1 MSQATQKRILLVEDD
16 GSTALVLS
24 QYLERQGFV
33 VECEADGSAAVGRI
47 IDTQPAVVVLEADLP
62 GKDGFAVCREVRP
75 HYHGPII
82 MVTRL
87 TNDMDHVLGLEAGAD
102 DYLPKPAD
110 PRVVLAHIKTWLRR
124 ADAAADAPGEPVKYR
139 FGQLQIDRSAR
150 LVFLGNEEIPF
161 TTAEFDLL
169 WLFASHAGNI
179 LSRKDIMT
187 HLRGVGH
194 HGPNRSIDMRISRL
208 RKRLGD
214 DTEYPRR
221 IKTIR
226 GQGYLFSPTAW
237 D

>member
-1 MSQATQKRILLVEDD
+1 MSQAAQKRILLVDD
-16 GSTALVLS
+16 DRGTALVLS
-24 QYLERQGFV
+24 KYLERQDFV
-33 VECEADGSAAVGRI
+33 VEYEANGSAAVSRI
-47 IDTQPAVVVLEADLP
+47 IETQPAVVVLEADLP
-62 GKDGFAVCREVRP
+62 GKDGFEVCREVRP
-75 HYHGPII
+75 RYQGTII

-87 TNDMDHVLGLEAGAD
+87 TKDMDHVLGLEVGAD

-110 PRVVLAHIKTWLRR
+110 PRVVLAHIKAWLRR
-124 ADAAADAPGEPVKYR
+124 ADAAAHAPGEPIEYR
-139 FGQLQIDRSAR
+139 FGQLQIDRSTR

-169 WLFASHAGNI
+169 WLFASHAGSI
-179 LSRKDIMT
+179 LSRNDIMT

-194 HGPNRSIDMRISRL
+194 QSANRSIDMRISRL

-214 DTEYPRR
+214 DTDNPRR